1 METNTNV
8 ELRETAAA
16 KTQAEGAMGDGRMD
30 VAGSHAKTPRLPNP
44 ISYPHL
50 YTNCCFGD
58 VALYQQRKGR
68 SVSCTPGTVG
78 TVYFVDVLVIF
89 PASRTSDKL
98 MN

>member
-1 METNTNV
+1 MWNF
-8 ELRETAAA
+8 
-16 KTQAEGAMGDGRMD
+16 GRLPLPILKQKEQRGID
-30 VAGSHAKTPRLPNP
+30 VAGLLAKHPGYQTQFLTL
-44 ISYPHL
+44 HL

-58 VALYQQRKGR
+58 VALYQQGKGR

>member
-1 METNTNV
+1 M

-16 KTQAEGAMGDGRMD
+16 KTQAEGAKGDGRID
-30 VAGSHAKTPRLPNP
+30 VAGLLAKHPGYQTQFLTL
-44 ISYPHL
+44 HL

-58 VALYQQRKGR
+58 VALYQQGKGR

-89 PASRTSDKL
+89 PALRTSDKL